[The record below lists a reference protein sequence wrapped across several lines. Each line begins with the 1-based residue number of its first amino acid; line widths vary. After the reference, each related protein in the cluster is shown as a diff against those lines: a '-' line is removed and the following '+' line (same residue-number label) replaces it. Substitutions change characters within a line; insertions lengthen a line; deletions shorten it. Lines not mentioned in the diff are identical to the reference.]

1 MSLMGFKLE
10 LSKVS
15 KVSSVVCKTLAYSP
29 GLVSEILAYNPITL
43 ILNTPYMV
51 LNGPNYVEIPD

>member
-43 ILNTPYMV
+43 ILNTP
-51 LNGPNYVEIPD
+51 

>member
-1 MSLMGFKLE
+1 MENGLMSLIGFKLE

-43 ILNTPYMV
+43 ILKYIKH
-51 LNGPNYVEIPD
+51 LQNGHKH